1 MITEIEIE
9 EILIDY
15 DILIDEIQ
23 VDIIKIFPELENLEI
38 KPSGQQ
44 QVFTHPNS
52 YGYDNVIVSAV
63 ASDILNVVPKTEKQ
77 QHIGLYGTVNVEGV
91 NNSIDSNIKAENIKN
106 GINILGVE
114 GNVIEL
120 KGEEK
125 TINPQIEKQIIL
137 PSEDKNAITK
147 VIIEAVDSSIDTDI
161 KPENIK
167 KGVSILGIE
176 GSIIE
181 LKGEEKTIT
190 PTLEEQVILPS
201 EGKNAITKI
210 TVEKVDSSIDTD
222 IKPENIKKV

>member
-77 QHIGLYGTVNVEGV
+77 VFEGLFGIVNVE
-91 NNSIDSNIKAENIKN
+91 
-106 GINILGVE
+106 
-114 GNVIEL
+114 EL
-120 KGEEK
+120 KVPVEQWYKKE
-125 TINPQIEKQIIL
+125 
-137 PSEDKNAITK
+137 SEIWT
-147 VIIEAVDSSIDTDI
+147 
-161 KPENIK
+161 
-167 KGVSILGIE
+167 
-176 GSIIE
+176 
-181 LKGEEKTIT
+181 
-190 PTLEEQVILPS
+190 
-201 EGKNAITKI
+201 
-210 TVEKVDSSIDTD
+210 
-222 IKPENIKKV
+222 